1 MIGRMLPITLL
12 YPTVTSDGAGGE
24 THAFTSYGADWAEI
38 KTERVSQE
46 DNSKQVVN
54 GAALRFKIRYRA
66 SLSITDKWRIRFE
79 GTDYRILSIER
90 EGLKKEYYLIKAK
103 ALS

>member
-1 MIGRMLPITLL
+1 MIPGQPITLL

-38 KTERVSQE
+38 KPDRYEQGTETG
-46 DNSKQVVN
+46 QVTT
-54 GAALRFKIRYRA
+54 GATMRFKIRYRA